1 MGKDLSKHT
10 EYTKATEGQE
20 LTQEEQERVQVPH
33 KEETVE
39 KDKNDRTATKKQKK
53 DFGKKNKKT
62 DEKELPKQQKPG
74 RARAL
79 IYTRSHQI
87 PKPDLEAFV
96 DTRRKQKH
104 LEDPLRKIH

>member
-10 EYTKATEGQE
+10 EYTKSTEGQE

-33 KEETVE
+33 KE
-39 KDKNDRTATKKQKK
+39 
-53 DFGKKNKKT
+53 KT

-74 RARAL
+74 RAL
-79 IYTRSHQI
+79 IYTRSYQI
-87 PKPDLEAFV
+87 PKPDLETFV
-96 DTRRKQKH
+96 DTRTKQKH